1 MLFILAVI
9 SEKQKPRLAQKL
21 LPCLMLYM
29 DNFNL
34 SLTMKGR
41 KNLFKQPHKR
51 DMHICHISFKFT
63 YI

>member
-34 SLTMKGR
+34 LLTMKGR
-41 KNLFKQPHKR
+41 KKLV
-51 DMHICHISFKFT
+51 
-63 YI
+63 